1 MPAQREYHPSH
12 KYRTSI
18 RKPIPSHPQTALN
31 ILEIHLLITILLL
44 LLLLLLGLLSLDPLS
59 GGLLIFLALAIIGRR
74 GGCSCSIGR
83 GNTGNIQVLKLL
95 ILVFIAI
102 IAVVVFQL
110 VGFLLRFLGGEGSVV
125 LRDRL
130 AMLVGVARERGGR
143 RGLLPSPPP
152 PSSWTSRFSSASASF
167 RARPMPSRSR
177 AALSAASLIPA
188 FVICPGTTVLCV
200 CHTGKAFF
208 SACCCFLSC
217 SARSSSA
224 VFSLELVIEISIA
237 CCCAGLPALPS
248 PFPTGTNCA
257 LANEFLSRGTGTEFA
272 IALSKSF
279 SGICTWSTSL
289 RKRSIFS
296 ICRFMRWI
304 FSWPSFVSVDSSS
317 STRALLQRSQRKR
330 PDSSNSSVTASS
342 SAKRLEQ
349 CGHT

>member
-130 AMLVGVARERGGR
+130 AMLVGVARERGGEGDSYHR
-143 RGLLPSPPP
+143 RHHLPLGLPASLPPP
-152 PSSWTSRFSSASASF
+152 P
-167 RARPMPSRSR
+167 P
-177 AALSAASLIPA
+177 
-188 FVICPGTTVLCV
+188 FVQDRCRRV
-200 CHTGKAFF
+200 
-208 SACCCFLSC
+208 
-217 SARSSSA
+217 
-224 VFSLELVIEISIA
+224 LEL
-237 CCCAGLPALPS
+237 PS
-248 PFPTGTNCA
+248 QQP
-257 LANEFLSRGTGTEFA
+257 L
-272 IALSKSF
+272 
-279 SGICTWSTSL
+279 
-289 RKRSIFS
+289 
-296 ICRFMRWI
+296 
-304 FSWPSFVSVDSSS
+304 
-317 STRALLQRSQRKR
+317 
-330 PDSSNSSVTASS
+330 
-342 SAKRLEQ
+342 
-349 CGHT
+349 